1 MLIKSLELKNFLSHR
16 ETVLYFDRGINMIV
30 GQNGAGKTSI
40 LDAIKFAMFGKDRA
54 RLSNPV
60 SHGSSACS
68 VKLSFQVD
76 EDKYDVMRSYGERQR
91 DRVASILR
99 NGVEIADSQESVS
112 SAIEKIIGM
121 EQDVFEKSV
130 FVAQGEIDD
139 LVNEQPRKRKEFFSK
154 MIGIEKLGNTA
165 SMLGEI
171 SRSVNESISESQG
184 KLERLS
190 MYRESMAKSYR
201 EKEKLSTEI
210 GKAADSI
217 LEAVE
222 EEEKLKDLLS
232 RQKETLA
239 ELQAKSSLILAKRT
253 ELKRL
258 TSEIMEIEGKLR
270 QNASAMAENRK
281 IEENLLYIYHGDIME
296 GAASL
301 SRLVEQEQRR
311 EDFASIERSVNDMKR
326 QLADLQKDHD
336 SFTGAS
342 LEFSRLVKHLKALE
356 SGNDAW
362 KKVSDRLSLI
372 RDDISSIEKRVSTL
386 GKEVEKIF
394 GSRKIDSTELARKI
408 GDIEDRIDDIGKR
421 ISAKKGDLGSRNERK
436 RELSSRIEQLK
447 GKNIC
452 PLCGSELS
460 QEHIGR
466 LHADVNISINATLDE
481 IGTIAAELR
490 ELTAEQEKMKSLL
503 AQMRSKSVSDYLQG
517 TESIQNKM
525 QTIENLEKDLSSL
538 EKDHADYVATK
549 KRVDELE
556 STIEG
561 LRDTEARYSLIAT
574 KLQAAEEN
582 RSRNNIVEIEAEI
595 KTRKEE
601 LAKIQALTGF
611 PLDLEKVE
619 ESSALFHRHSQLAT
633 IAKEYDQLSLLMEE
647 RRKQV
652 TDLGRDIE
660 ILQKEVSS
668 LNNVSAEVSRLDADY
683 EKARGRHAELAS
695 IVSSRRESVSRIEA
709 ELEDLKR
716 NILELEV
723 TEKTVIAMKNSI
735 ETINKLKAAFGVDGI
750 QKYLRQKASE
760 FITNGTRQILS
771 SFSLDFD
778 DVLVN
783 EDFDVSVQKN
793 GLLELD
799 ALSGGERIAL
809 SIALRISISRFL
821 DEEQRINCFLMDEPT
836 TYLDEER
843 RANLRNILHYA
854 LGEGDYMPQLILI
867 THHTE
872 LISAGDSIFEVSK
885 ESGVSRVVS

>member
-1 MLIKSLELKNFLSHR
+1 
-16 ETVLYFDRGINMIV
+16 
-30 GQNGAGKTSI
+30 
-40 LDAIKFAMFGKDRA
+40 
-54 RLSNPV
+54 
-60 SHGSSACS
+60 
-68 VKLSFQVD
+68 
-76 EDKYDVMRSYGERQR
+76 
-91 DRVASILR
+91 
-99 NGVEIADSQESVS
+99 
-112 SAIEKIIGM
+112 
-121 EQDVFEKSV
+121 
-130 FVAQGEIDD
+130 
-139 LVNEQPRKRKEFFSK
+139 

-171 SRSVNESISESQG
+171 SRSVSESISESQG

-222 EEEKLKDLLS
+222 EEKKLKDLLS

-301 SRLVEQEQRR
+301 SRLVELEQRR

-386 GKEVEKIF
+386 GNEVEKIF

-408 GDIEDRIDDIGKR
+408 GDIEDRIDEIGKR

>member
-1 MLIKSLELKNFLSHR
+1 MLIKSLELKHFLSHR
-16 ETVLYFDRGINMIV
+16 ETDLYFDRGINMIV

-60 SHGSSACS
+60 SHGSSSCS

-76 EDKYDVMRSYGERQR
+76 EDTYEVMRSYGERQR

-99 NGVEIADSQESVS
+99 NGVVIADSQESVS
-112 SAIEKIIGM
+112 SAVEKIIGM

-139 LVNEQPRKRKEFFSK
+139 LVNEQPKKRKEFFSR

-171 SRSVNESISESQG
+171 SRSVSESISESQG

-190 MYRESMAKSYR
+190 MYRESMAKSLQ

-217 LEAVE
+217 LEVVKD
-222 EEEKLKDLLS
+222 EEKLKDLLS
-232 RQKETLA
+232 REKGKLA
-239 ELQAKSSLILAKRT
+239 ELQAKSSLLSSKRS

-258 TSEIMEIEGKLR
+258 TSEVMNIDGKLKK
-270 QNASAMAENRK
+270 NESGVAENRK
-281 IEENLLYIYHGDIME
+281 IEENPLYMYHDDIMK
-296 GAASL
+296 GSTSI
-301 SRLVEQEQRR
+301 SRLVELQARKK
-311 EDFASIERSVNDMKR
+311 DIAAIERSINEMKH
-326 QLADLQKDHD
+326 QLSDLQGDHD
-336 SFTGAS
+336 LYTTAS
-342 LEFSRLVKHLKALE
+342 QELSGLVKRLKVLE
-356 SGNDAW
+356 TRNDAW
-362 KKVSDRLSLI
+362 KKLSERLSLI
-372 RDDISSIEKRVSTL
+372 MDDISTIEKKISNL
-386 GKEVEKIF
+386 GDEVVKIF
-394 GSRKIDSTELARKI
+394 GSLEIEPAQVARKI
-408 GDIEDRIDDIGKR
+408 SDIEDHLEEIGKK
-421 ISAKKGDLGSRNERK
+421 INAKKGDLGSRNERK

-460 QEHIGR
+460 PEHIGT
-466 LHADVNISINATLDE
+466 LHADVNSSIAATLDE
-481 IGTIAAELR
+481 IGAIAAEIH
-490 ELTAEQEKMKSLL
+490 ELSKEQEKLRNLL
-503 AQMRSKSVSDYLQG
+503 AQMRSKSVSDYLHG
-517 TESIQNKM
+517 KESIQSRK
-525 QTIENLEKDLSSL
+525 QIIEDLQKELASL
-538 EKDHADYVATK
+538 EKDHGDYVATR

-556 STIEG
+556 SKMDG
-561 LRDTEARYSLIAT
+561 LRDTEARYSSIAT
-574 KLQAAEEN
+574 KLEAAEEN
-582 RSRNNIVEIEAEI
+582 ESRKNIVEIEAEI
-595 KTRKEE
+595 NTRKDE
-601 LAKIQALTGF
+601 LAKIEALTGF
-611 PLDLEKVE
+611 SLDPEKVE
-619 ESSALFHRHSQLAT
+619 ESTALFHRHSQLAA
-633 IAKEYDQLSLLMEE
+633 IAKEYDQLSLSMEE
-647 RRKQV
+647 RKKQIA
-652 TDLGRDIE
+652 DLER
-660 ILQKEVSS
+660 EVESLGKDVS
-668 LNNVSAEVSRLDADY
+668 NLNNISSEVSRLDAEY
-683 EKARGRHAELAS
+683 EKARAKHAELSS
-695 IVSSRRESVSRIEA
+695 IVSSRREGISRIET
-709 ELEDLKR
+709 ELEDFKR
-716 NILELEV
+716 KILELEA
-723 TEKTVIAMKNSI
+723 TERTVIAMKNSI
-735 ETINKLKAAFGVDGI
+735 ETINKLRAAFGVDGI

-854 LGEGDYMPQLILI
+854 LGEGEYMPQLILI

-872 LISAGDSIFEVSK
+872 LISAGDAIFEVSK
-885 ESGVSRVVS
+885 ESGVSRVIS